1 RDFHVTGVQ
10 TCALPISGIIA
21 RGRLLDLLRRIPCFG
36 LTLVRIDIRQEASRH
51 ATAVQAVAARA
62 GRTYR
67 QLDEAEKQRF
77 LLEELKA
84 GAPLMTQA
92 MLDSSSFDAEVS
104 EVLDTARV
112 AARLPTDSVGAYV
125 ISMASQPS
133 DILAVELLQVA
144 AGVRSPLRV
153 VPLFETVAD

>member
-92 MLDSSSFDAEVS
+92 MLDSDRKSTRLNSSHVKNS
-104 EVLDTARV
+104 
-112 AARLPTDSVGAYV
+112 Y
-125 ISMASQPS
+125 
-133 DILAVELLQVA
+133 AVFGLKKKIE
-144 AGVRSPLRV
+144 
-153 VPLFETVAD
+153 